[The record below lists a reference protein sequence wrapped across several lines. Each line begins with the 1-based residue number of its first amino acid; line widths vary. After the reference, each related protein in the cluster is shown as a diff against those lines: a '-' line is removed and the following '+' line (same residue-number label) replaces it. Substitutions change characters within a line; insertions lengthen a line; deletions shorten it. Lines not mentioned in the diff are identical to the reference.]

1 MAGMQIKLTQ
11 LFVDD
16 QDAARDFFTEK
27 LGFLV
32 KTDAAYSPASRWLTV
47 VSPDAPDGV
56 ELLLT
61 VPDDTARAY
70 RDNLYARGT
79 PATAFVTT
87 DIDKD
92 YATLVERGVTFTLA
106 PTRMDYGGT
115 DAMFEDGQGNFLA
128 LHQD

>member
-1 MAGMQIKLTQ
+1 MQIKLTQ

-32 KTDAAYSPASRWLTV
+32 KTDAAYSPESRWLTV
-47 VSPDAPDGV
+47 VSPDAPDGI

-61 VPDDTARAY
+61 VPDDPARAF
-70 RDNLYARGT
+70 RDSLHAQGT

-92 YATLVERGVTFTLA
+92 YGMLVERGVTFTMV